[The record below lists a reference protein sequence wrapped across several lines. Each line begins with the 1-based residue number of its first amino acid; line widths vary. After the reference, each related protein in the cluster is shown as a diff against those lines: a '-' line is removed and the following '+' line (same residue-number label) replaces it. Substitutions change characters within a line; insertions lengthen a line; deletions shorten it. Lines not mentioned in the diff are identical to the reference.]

1 MAVRTVIYSGEQ
13 LDHYR
18 VGAVVERGSTATTF
32 QATDINT
39 NQQVAIKVPH
49 PEMEGDP
56 AFVDRF
62 HREEE
67 IGRTLSHPG
76 LLKVHAGEHHS
87 QLYLVTE
94 WFEGKSL
101 RQILVEEK
109 KLPPERAIQIVLK
122 ICDALAYIHNHGV
135 VHRNLR
141 PDNILVGAGDE
152 VKLTDFGV
160 AAKEGAPRLTFT
172 SIAQLVGSSPYISPE
187 ELKGQ
192 RGDARSDIYSLGVIL
207 YELLIGRTP
216 FPGADPFE
224 RLVQHPMPPREID
237 PSIAPQLQEVVYRAL
252 EREHRS
258 RYANAH
264 EFARDLQRLD
274 QVGVTDRPELR
285 DWKKAGTA
293 QSRKI
298 LLYAAMA
305 LIPIAIFALLLYFA
319 RR

>member
-1 MAVRTVIYSGEQ
+1 
-13 LDHYR
+13 
-18 VGAVVERGSTATTF
+18 
-32 QATDINT
+32 
-39 NQQVAIKVPH
+39 
-49 PEMEGDP
+49 MESDP
-56 AFVDRF
+56 GFADRF

-76 LLKVHAGEHHS
+76 LLEVLADQHHS
-87 QLYLVTE
+87 QPYLVTE

-109 KLPPERAIQIVLK
+109 KLPPARATQIVLK
-122 ICDALAYIHNHGV
+122 ICDVLAYIHNHGV

-141 PDNILVGAGDE
+141 PENILVGTGGE
-152 VKLTDFGV
+152 IKLTDFGV

-172 SIAQLVGSSPYISPE
+172 SIAQIVGSSPYISPE

-207 YELLIGRTP
+207 YELLTGKTP

-224 RLVQHPMPPREID
+224 RLAQHPVPPREID
-237 PSIAPQLQEVVYRAL
+237 PSISPQLQEVVYRVL
-252 EREHRS
+252 EREHRN

-264 EFARDLQRLD
+264 ELAQDLQRLD
-274 QVGVTDRPELR
+274 QVGVVAERPELR
-285 DWKKAGTA
+285 DWKKASTA
-293 QSRKI
+293 RSRKI

-305 LIPIAIFALLLYFA
+305 LIPIALFGLLLYFA
-319 RR
+319 RH